1 MTTRPAAT
9 RRPTAVRGPLPN
21 RRLSRLLSGLLCPLL
36 AGLLSGPAAAA
47 NDGFKLD
54 QEHPRPRGGL
64 TDEPIDRPQVAAP
77 VPPWPRDGD
86 LIAFVPDGPERPFKF
101 FIDGRSLSLSD
112 RDSEVHFTL
121 VIESR
126 TGTRNVSFEGLRCT
140 LHGAWKTFAYGADGR
155 FVKAEGTDWE
165 SIPETGNDAYRE
177 DLRLRFCV
185 PREFRA
191 RPIKDLQRALRGR
204 VSRSDNTGFQAQ

>member
-1 MTTRPAAT
+1 MTTRPAAA
-9 RRPTAVRGPLPN
+9 RRPTALRGPLPN
-21 RRLSRLLSGLLCPLL
+21 RLLTRLLTAVLCPLL
-36 AGLLSGPAAAA
+36 TGSLSGPAAGAS
-47 NDGFKLD
+47 DGFKLD
-54 QEHPRPRGGL
+54 PEHPRPLGGL
-64 TDEPIDRPQVAAP
+64 LEAP
-77 VPPWPRDGD
+77 VERPEVSARLPPWPRDGD

-101 FIDGRSLSLSD
+101 HVDGRSLSLHD

-140 LHGAWKTFAYGADGR
+140 LNGAWKTFAYGADGR
-155 FVKAEGTDWE
+155 FVKAEGVDWQP
-165 SIPETGNDAYRE
+165 IPETGNDAYRE

-204 VSRSDNTGFQAQ
+204 VSRTDNTGFQAQ